1 MFIGSIYY
9 NESQRGFCAMNS
21 SASFSDRLGAGL
33 ERISPAERRVAAFF
47 NDHREEVLIASAS
60 ALAERTGTS
69 DATVVRTAKALGFTG
84 MEELRRC
91 LAQELRDNPTPA
103 GRLGRTLREVGDSL
117 EAAFEVT
124 LDIHQASL
132 DALRRDVTPAQF
144 RRAVEAIAGADRVAL
159 FGLGPSSAMADY
171 LAVQLGRFGI
181 DTLSLTQSGLLLADG
196 ARRLRQGDLVVL
208 FAYGR
213 VYRELA
219 VLLDEAEHCGAATI
233 LVSDTLGARL
243 RKRVDLVLPVARGR
257 ADMLSLHTATLA
269 LIETL
274 LVGVAT
280 ERPAETLASLTELNR
295 IRGALAGRAMDLP
308 APSAGNPQTA

>member
-1 MFIGSIYY
+1 MT
-9 NESQRGFCAMNS
+9 RP
-21 SASFSDRLGAGL
+21 ASFSARLDANL

-47 NDHREEVLIASAS
+47 NDNREEVLITSAS
-60 ALAERTGTS
+60 ALADRTGTS
-69 DATVVRTAKALGFTG
+69 DATVVRTAKALGFAG
-84 MEELRRC
+84 MEELRRS
-91 LAQELRDNPTPA
+91 LARELRDNLTPA
-103 GRLGRTLREVGDSL
+103 GRLSRTLGEVGDSL

-124 LDIHQASL
+124 LDTHQASL

-144 RRAVEAIAGADRVAL
+144 RRAVEAIAGAGRVVL

-171 LAVQLGRFGI
+171 FAVQLGRFGI
-181 DTLSLTQSGLLLADG
+181 DTLSLTHSGLLLADSL
-196 ARRLRQGDLVVL
+196 RRLKAGALLVL

-219 VLLDEAEHCGAATI
+219 VLLDEAERCAAATI

-243 RKRVDLVLPVARGR
+243 RKRVGLVLPVARGR

-274 LVGVAT
+274 LVGLAT
-280 ERPAETLASLTELNR
+280 ERPADTLTSLNDLNR
-295 IRGALAGRAMDLP
+295 IRSALAGKAMDLP
-308 APSAGNPQTA
+308 ARPSGR